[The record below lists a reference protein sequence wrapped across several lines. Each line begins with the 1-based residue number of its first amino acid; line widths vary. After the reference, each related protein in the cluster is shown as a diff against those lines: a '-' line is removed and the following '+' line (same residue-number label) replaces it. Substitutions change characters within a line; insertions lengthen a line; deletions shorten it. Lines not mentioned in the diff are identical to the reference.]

1 MAMCVVSLMSY
12 ANFSTVH
19 SDTMHIKKVNDST
32 MLFID
37 IERLEIHQPESVI
50 TYVYKDS
57 GELIYAN
64 KGDFDILLKEGNYLI
79 FTTKKISEAHIE
91 RKEEIFSW

>member
-1 MAMCVVSLMSY
+1 MCVVSLMSY

-19 SDTMHIKKVNDST
+19 GDITHIKKVNDST

-57 GELIYAN
+57 GELVYAN
-64 KGDFDILLKEGNYLI
+64 KGDFDIVLKEGNYLI

-91 RKEEIFSW
+91 RKEEIFRW